1 MINPVLTAANAVLNL
16 ALVAIGLYLANN
28 LRRQLQL
35 KVVDRRL
42 ESYSRLWAILRP
54 AGPWRL
60 ELGGAPMSAVERGG
74 LFDQMTDWYFAE
86 GNGMLLKPVT
96 RELYLNAKFNMI
108 CKDKELRLDPAFS
121 DDELAEKPIGPE
133 RDLWRGRLTM
143 RQLSLLR
150 AQMRN
155 DVAVFGDLYQERLEN
170 EDKAFLRG
178 AGVNLRD
185 KPWKSARTGI
195 SRQFKERVANT

>member
-60 ELGGAPMSAVERGG
+60 ELGGAP
-74 LFDQMTDWYFAE
+74 T
-86 GNGMLLKPVT
+86 
-96 RELYLNAKFNMI
+96 
-108 CKDKELRLDPAFS
+108 
-121 DDELAEKPIGPE
+121 
-133 RDLWRGRLTM
+133 
-143 RQLSLLR
+143 
-150 AQMRN
+150 
-155 DVAVFGDLYQERLEN
+155 
-170 EDKAFLRG
+170 
-178 AGVNLRD
+178 
-185 KPWKSARTGI
+185 
-195 SRQFKERVANT
+195 